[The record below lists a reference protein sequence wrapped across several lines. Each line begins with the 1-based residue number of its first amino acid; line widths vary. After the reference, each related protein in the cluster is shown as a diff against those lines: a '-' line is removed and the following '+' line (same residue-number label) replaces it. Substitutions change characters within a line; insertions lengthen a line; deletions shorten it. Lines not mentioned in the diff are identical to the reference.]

1 MNTSF
6 MATPP
11 LVNFEEKIAAEKAR
25 LQAQSEKQQHII
37 AMKTLYQKE
46 RLNLQ
51 KQLEKKL
58 TKAYKNQQKEIKQR
72 NEKFRTIMEKK
83 NETIQKVRA

>member
-1 MNTSF
+1 
-6 MATPP
+6 
-11 LVNFEEKIAAEKAR
+11 
-25 LQAQSEKQQHII
+25 
-37 AMKTLYQKE
+37 MKTLYQKE

-58 TKAYKNQQKEIKQR
+58 TTAYKNQQKEIKQR